1 MIKNPNNKKGF
12 TLVELLVAITLFS
25 IAISIAIGGF
35 VRALRT
41 QRELISLIA
50 ANSNA
55 SLAIEQ
61 MAREIRT
68 GVGFSYTD
76 NCSVNC
82 SGINFTNANG
92 EVVTYDSVDGHLER
106 GVGIAPQTV
115 FQKVTADNVDIKYL
129 NFYLLSGVDPA
140 RVTISLGIGAKQGT
154 NPELQ
159 GNITAIQTT
168 ISSRS
173 L

>member
-1 MIKNPNNKKGF
+1 MKPFSSKKFCSLGRQGF

-68 GVGFSYTD
+68 GTSFDYVGCGEAAKICDGLTFK
-76 NCSVNC
+76 
-82 SGINFTNANG
+82 NAND
-92 EVVTYDSVDGHLER
+92 EIVTYDLSADGSLKR
-106 GVGIAPQTV
+106 TVG
-115 FQKVTADNVDIKYL
+115 
-129 NFYLLSGVDPA
+129 
-140 RVTISLGIGAKQGT
+140 
-154 NPELQ
+154 
-159 GNITAIQTT
+159 GN
-168 ISSRS
+168 SEK
-173 L
+173 